1 MIDKGKGKLQLRD
14 KEKEWVDINT
24 NGENNRAT
32 RFDSHSLGDP
42 TSDSDTS
49 VEDYFMKQWE
59 SWNLEER
66 KGN

>member
-1 MIDKGKGKLQLRD
+1 MN
-14 KEKEWVDINT
+14 INT

-49 VEDYFMKQWE
+49 VEDYFMKRNKAMRE
-59 SWNLEER
+59 LEFRR
-66 KGN
+66 KKGELN